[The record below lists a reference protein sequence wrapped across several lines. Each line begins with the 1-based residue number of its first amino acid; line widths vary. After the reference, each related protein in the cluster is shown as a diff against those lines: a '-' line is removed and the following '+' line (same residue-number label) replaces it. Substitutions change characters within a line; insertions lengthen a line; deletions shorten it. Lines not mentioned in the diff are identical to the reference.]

1 MLIAADAGISMVV
14 LVKLSEPALAVGLL
28 RCAASNFSAHL

>member
-14 LVKLSEPALAVGLL
+14 LVKLSEPALAVGCCD
-28 RCAASNFSAHL
+28 RAASNFSAHL